1 LRSSSGLHFIGLD
14 HVRAL
19 AVLMVFAWHFTHATG
34 GYPGTFEGAPAVF
47 PLALFDEGHTGVAL
61 FMVLSGYLFAK
72 LLDGKS
78 ISYAAFF
85 WNRLI
90 RLAPLLVLVLVLVG
104 ISRHAAGESLGGYVA
119 NMATGF
125 VVPAWPNGAWSITVE
140 MHFYIALPLLIY
152 LSRRRKWAPVVF
164 VAAAIALRS
173 IIFLMTGEVEYF
185 AYYTI
190 IGRID
195 QFALGITAFSYR
207 RIFAGRHLFIVGILA
222 AFTVGFWTFD
232 FAGGYYG
239 TERNPL
245 WIILPTAEAV
255 AYSSL
260 IAYYDTSFRMG
271 GAGIS
276 WAFSKIG
283 EYSYSIYLLHTFF
296 VFQIAE
302 FIQRNVMDISNF
314 YVALAWSFACFTLM
328 IPVAV
333 ISFTYVE
340 APFLRL
346 RRVYTK
352 PNTEVSLSTAGE
364 PMIQCE

>member
-1 LRSSSGLHFIGLD
+1 LKSSAGLHFIGLD
-14 HVRAL
+14 HVRAV
-19 AVLMVFAWHFTHATG
+19 AVLMVFAWHFTHAVG
-34 GYPGTFEGAPAVF
+34 AYPETFEGAPAVF

-61 FMVLSGYLFAK
+61 FMTLSGYLFAK
-72 LLDGKS
+72 LLDGKT
-78 ISYAAFF
+78 INYRAFF

-90 RLAPLLVLVLVLVG
+90 RLAPLLVLVLILIG
-104 ISRHAAGESLGGYVA
+104 IIRHAEGERLGGYLA
-119 NMATGF
+119 NLAKGF
-125 VVPAWPNGAWSITVE
+125 VVPAWPNGAWSITIE
-140 MHFYIALPLLIY
+140 MHFYIALPFLIY
-152 LSRRRKWAPVVF
+152 VSRRHKWTPLIF
-164 VAAAIALRS
+164 VGAAIALRS
-173 IIFLMTGEVEYF
+173 IIFLMVGEVEYL

-207 RIFAGRHLFIVGILA
+207 HIFTGRHLSAIGILT
-222 AFTVGFWTFD
+222 AFTVGFWMFD
-232 FAGGYYG
+232 VAGGYYG

-260 IAYYDTSFRMG
+260 IAYYDTSFRLRN
-271 GAGIS
+271 AGIS

-296 VFQIAE
+296 VVELAE
-302 FIQRNVMDISNF
+302 FVQRHVMDISNF

-328 IPVAV
+328 IPIGI
-333 ISFTYVE
+333 ISFVYVE

-352 PNTEVSLSTAGE
+352 PIARVDQYGSSVAA
-364 PMIQCE
+364 

>member
-1 LRSSSGLHFIGLD
+1 
-14 HVRAL
+14 
-19 AVLMVFAWHFTHATG
+19 M
-34 GYPGTFEGAPAVF
+34 
-47 PLALFDEGHTGVAL
+47 
-61 FMVLSGYLFAK
+61 
-72 LLDGKS
+72 
-78 ISYAAFF
+78 
-85 WNRLI
+85 
-90 RLAPLLVLVLVLVG
+90 
-104 ISRHAAGESLGGYVA
+104 
-119 NMATGF
+119 
-125 VVPAWPNGAWSITVE
+125 SITVE

-152 LSRRRKWAPVVF
+152 LSRRQKWAPVVF

>member
-1 LRSSSGLHFIGLD
+1 LKSSSGLHFIGLD
-14 HVRAL
+14 HVRAV
-19 AVLMVFAWHFTHATG
+19 AVLMVFAWHFTHAAG
-34 GYPGTFEGAPAVF
+34 AYPETFAGAPAVF

-78 ISYAAFF
+78 INYVAFF

-90 RLAPLLVLVLVLVG
+90 RLAPLLALVLILVG
-104 ISRHAAGESLGGYVA
+104 IIKHAEGESLGGYVA
-119 NMATGF
+119 SLAKGF
-125 VVPAWPNGAWSITVE
+125 VVPAWPNGAWSITIE
-140 MHFYIALPLLIY
+140 MHFYIALPLLMY
-152 LSRRRKWAPVVF
+152 VSRRQKWAPLVL
-164 VAAAIALRS
+164 VAAAIALRT
-173 IIFLMTGEVEYF
+173 IIFLTIGEVEYF

-207 RIFAGRHLFIVGILA
+207 HIVTGRHLSAVGILT
-222 AFTVGFWTFD
+222 AFTVGFWMFD
-232 FAGGYYG
+232 LAGGYYG
-239 TERNPL
+239 TVRDPL

-260 IAYYDTSFRMG
+260 IAYYDTSFELSS
-271 GAGIS
+271 AGIS

-296 VFQIAE
+296 VVELAE
-302 FIQRNVMDISNF
+302 FVQRHLMDISNF
-314 YVALAWSFACFTLM
+314 YIALAWSFACFTLM
-328 IPVAV
+328 IPIGF
-333 ISFTYVE
+333 ISFVYVE
-340 APFLRL
+340 RPFLRL

-352 PNTEVSLSTAGE
+352 PIAPVAQYVSVTA
-364 PMIQCE
+364 